1 MAEETTPPPEA
12 DPAGGSA
19 EAATPQPEAEATGE
33 VSEEAPAP
41 EADASGE
48 DLEEAP
54 EPAEAELS
62 GEDSEEGSEPGEA
75 PEPSE
80 DAAGEGDEGESSAPA
95 AAPEAAPAQEEE
107 PEEELEPAYPPWAFK
122 VGLFF
127 TVLSICGITYFYY
140 QKFDPKL
147 KEVATLRALADNASL
162 GDATAQLELA
172 KQYRESYD
180 KSVADGAPARPMLIQ
195 AYAWLSLAT
204 RAYLEEEDK
213 SHGHDAG
220 HGSGHDDGHKDAHGA
235 HGAKGAPGAKD
246 SHGPKDTKGHDT
258 KGHDTKGHDTKGHD
272 TKGHDTKDKLMED
285 AKRLEEEL
293 DSERGK
299 NKPDGAKIAEI
310 QKNLDSA
317 YFGHG
322 MQFYENAEAK
332 NVPRKDKKKNLM
344 LAYKWFSFVENDHPD
359 ANATEHQEQMVGKL
373 TEEFGVDYVTQAE
386 SVVEATK
393 LMAKWRKEEFL
404 VLDPN
409 EEKAVK

>member
-1 MAEETTPPPEA
+1 
-12 DPAGGSA
+12 
-19 EAATPQPEAEATGE
+19 
-33 VSEEAPAP
+33 
-41 EADASGE
+41 
-48 DLEEAP
+48 
-54 EPAEAELS
+54 
-62 GEDSEEGSEPGEA
+62 
-75 PEPSE
+75 
-80 DAAGEGDEGESSAPA
+80 
-95 AAPEAAPAQEEE
+95 
-107 PEEELEPAYPPWAFK
+107 
-122 VGLFF
+122 
-127 TVLSICGITYFYY
+127 
-140 QKFDPKL
+140 
-147 KEVATLRALADNASL
+147 
-162 GDATAQLELA
+162 
-172 KQYRESYD
+172 
-180 KSVADGAPARPMLIQ
+180 
-195 AYAWLSLAT
+195 
-204 RAYLEEEDK
+204 
-213 SHGHDAG
+213 
-220 HGSGHDDGHKDAHGA
+220 
-235 HGAKGAPGAKD
+235 
-246 SHGPKDTKGHDT
+246 
-258 KGHDTKGHDTKGHD
+258 KGHDTKGHD

-409 EEKAVK
+409 EEKAVKQLVAAHIAKDAPAPTHGHEHKEEHEVHWTYSGATGPEHWGDL